1 MKRANDTAAQQPVAR
16 GAGAPKPRAPRHA
29 THTSASA
36 APAPPAPAPLS
47 VARLAEATRQLNEC
61 RTMVEDLRTMTDAM
75 ARTRLTS
82 VVGEQ
87 ELITSLVTLIGRADD
102 QIARMATGPAAPRRT
117 CMAALEGLL
126 GEPEWVVARA
136 TQRELRSR
144 KAALDAWV
152 AAVSE
157 EYRSL
162 QLNFER
168 LHHVVERAE
177 ELRYDD
183 AESEADLALDVV
195 GKFRTS
201 DADFRSGRYDT
212 AAVAVQHAKTR
223 LAEKGLTLDQG
234 HPDVTA
240 PDGVVVDAAKF
251 ETYTEELER
260 RVRDAEL
267 RDTKLSRRAELFL
280 ISGSTVDLSVPYKV
294 LLRRPNFGTIQES
307 NLYDD
312 VEVLRTDQDLF
323 RDTIDTIAE
332 SSIKGIRSAAG
343 QQAAPVQQAAPP
355 EPAGEPEAEGDAA
368 EPARAGGAPAV
379 RRAAPVRA
387 VTSDHLDQLDSAGR
401 LERIGRRMYSLL
413 IPDAMQRLID
423 ETDEFP
429 LTITSNNPE
438 LPWELLHDG
447 TEFLCLKRT
456 FARMPAQQTFP
467 RRTRDFTPPGVRRKT
482 TVLLIHSV
490 HGEPLQQAERE
501 ITAIEAGLATMSPA
515 PVVTKLSGSDVTASR
530 LTDEISL
537 GDYDLI
543 HYAGHAGFDADR
555 PERSYLLLSTG
566 EHFRAERVQRL
577 LEGHPVVFLNACESS
592 KSAPQAQ
599 GRSTGGTVA
608 QAQGLA
614 SAFVYGGAQACVGS
628 LWPVFDDT
636 AAELA
641 VEFYRQLIEKRQRV
655 GEALRRARVLSHS
668 QQQDRT
674 TWAAY
679 ALYGDPSSLLAASGG
694 IT

>member
-1 MKRANDTAAQQPVAR
+1 MKRAADTAAQQPVSR
-16 GAGAPKPRAPRHA
+16 GAGSPRSHDPRP
-29 THTSASA
+29 THTASTRT
-36 APAPPAPAPLS
+36 APLS
-47 VARLAEATRQLNEC
+47 VARLAEATRQLNDC
-61 RTMVEDLRTMTDAM
+61 RALVEDLRTLTEAM
-75 ARTRLTS
+75 AQTRLTS

-87 ELITSLVTLIGRADD
+87 ELITTLVALITRADD
-102 QIARMATGPAAPRRT
+102 QIARMASGAAGHRRS
-117 CMAALEGLL
+117 CMTTLEGLL
-126 GEPEWVVARA
+126 AEPEWTVARSSR
-136 TQRELRSR
+136 QQLRAR
-144 KAALDAWV
+144 KAALDTVTA
-152 AAVSE
+152 SITE

-168 LHHVVERAE
+168 LHHVVERAS

-183 AESEADLALDVV
+183 AESEAELALDVV

-201 DADFRSGRYDT
+201 DLDFRSGRYDT
-212 AAVAVQHAKTR
+212 AAVAVQHAKRR
-223 LAEKGLTLDQG
+223 LAEKGLTLPRG
-234 HPDVTA
+234 HPDEVD
-240 PDGVVVDAAKF
+240 PDQVDVDAAKF
-251 ETYTEELER
+251 ETYTAELER
-260 RVRDAEL
+260 KVRDAEL
-267 RDTKLSRRAELFL
+267 RDSKLARRTELFL
-280 ISGSTVDLSVPYKV
+280 ISGATVDLSVPYKV

-312 VEVLRTDQDLF
+312 VEVLLTDQDLF
-323 RDTIDTIAE
+323 RETIDTIAE
-332 SSIKGIRSAAG
+332 SSIQGIRSAAAATNAPVQASPVAQEG
-343 QQAAPVQQAAPP
+343 PAAPEAPAAPAAPAGLAAPV
-355 EPAGEPEAEGDAA
+355 
-368 EPARAGGAPAV
+368 GAPAV

-387 VTSDHLDQLDSAGR
+387 ISTDHLDQLDTAGR

-413 IPDAMQRLID
+413 IPDAMQRIID

-467 RRTRDFTPPGVRRKT
+467 RRTRDAALTVERRKT
-482 TVLLIHSV
+482 TVLLVHSV
-490 HGEPLQQAERE
+490 HGEPLQQAEKE
-501 ITAIEAGLATMSPA
+501 INDIEARLAEMSPA
-515 PVVTKLSGSDVTASR
+515 PIVTKLTGSDVTASR
-530 LTDEISL
+530 LTDELSL

-543 HYAGHAGFDADR
+543 HYAGHAGFDAGR
-555 PERSYLLLSTG
+555 PELSYLLLSTG

-636 AAELA
+636 AADLA

-655 GEALRRARVLSHS
+655 GEALRRARVMSHDR
-668 QQQDRT
+668 QQDRT

-694 IT
+694 LT

>member
-1 MKRANDTAAQQPVAR
+1 MKRANDTAAQQPMAR
-16 GAGAPKPRAPRHA
+16 GAGAPKPRASRHA
-29 THTSASA
+29 THTPASA
-36 APAPPAPAPLS
+36 APASPTPTPLS

-61 RTMVEDLRTMTDAM
+61 RTLVEDLRTMTDAM

-87 ELITSLVTLIGRADD
+87 ELITALVTLIGRADD

-126 GEPEWVVARA
+126 GEPEWTVARA

-223 LAEKGLTLDQG
+223 LAEKGLTLDEG
-234 HPDVTA
+234 HPDVAA

-260 RVRDAEL
+260 KVRDAEL

-280 ISGSTVDLSVPYKV
+280 ISGSTVELSVPYKV

-312 VEVLRTDQDLF
+312 VEVLRTDQELF

-355 EPAGEPEAEGDAA
+355 EPAGEPDTEPGTEPDADDEAT
-368 EPARAGGAPAV
+368 PAGGAPAV

-387 VTSDHLDQLDSAGR
+387 VATDHLDPLDAAGR
-401 LERIGRRMYSLL
+401 RERIGRRMYSLL

-423 ETDEFP
+423 ET
-429 LTITSNNPE
+429 
-438 LPWELLHDG
+438 
-447 TEFLCLKRT
+447 
-456 FARMPAQQTFP
+456 
-467 RRTRDFTPPGVRRKT
+467 VRG
-482 TVLLIHSV
+482 I
-490 HGEPLQQAERE
+490 
-501 ITAIEAGLATMSPA
+501 
-515 PVVTKLSGSDVTASR
+515 
-530 LTDEISL
+530 
-537 GDYDLI
+537 
-543 HYAGHAGFDADR
+543 
-555 PERSYLLLSTG
+555 
-566 EHFRAERVQRL
+566 
-577 LEGHPVVFLNACESS
+577 
-592 KSAPQAQ
+592 
-599 GRSTGGTVA
+599 
-608 QAQGLA
+608 
-614 SAFVYGGAQACVGS
+614 
-628 LWPVFDDT
+628 DT
-636 AAELA
+636 
-641 VEFYRQLIEKRQRV
+641 
-655 GEALRRARVLSHS
+655 
-668 QQQDRT
+668 
-674 TWAAY
+674 
-679 ALYGDPSSLLAASGG
+679 
-694 IT
+694 

>member
-1 MKRANDTAAQQPVAR
+1 M
-16 GAGAPKPRAPRHA
+16 
-29 THTSASA
+29 
-36 APAPPAPAPLS
+36 
-47 VARLAEATRQLNEC
+47 
-61 RTMVEDLRTMTDAM
+61 
-75 ARTRLTS
+75 
-82 VVGEQ
+82 
-87 ELITSLVTLIGRADD
+87 
-102 QIARMATGPAAPRRT
+102 
-117 CMAALEGLL
+117 
-126 GEPEWVVARA
+126 
-136 TQRELRSR
+136 
-144 KAALDAWV
+144 
-152 AAVSE
+152 
-157 EYRSL
+157 
-162 QLNFER
+162 
-168 LHHVVERAE
+168 
-177 ELRYDD
+177 
-183 AESEADLALDVV
+183 
-195 GKFRTS
+195 
-201 DADFRSGRYDT
+201 
-212 AAVAVQHAKTR
+212 
-223 LAEKGLTLDQG
+223 
-234 HPDVTA
+234 
-240 PDGVVVDAAKF
+240 
-251 ETYTEELER
+251 
-260 RVRDAEL
+260 RDAEL
-267 RDTKLSRRAELFL
+267 RDTKLARRAELFL
-280 ISGSTVDLSVPYKV
+280 ISGATVDLSVPYKV

-312 VEVLRTDQDLF
+312 VEVLLTDQDLF

-343 QQAAPVQQAAPP
+343 QQPTPAQRAAPQEQVAPSP
-355 EPAGEPEAEGDAA
+355 TPAEGASPAGS
-368 EPARAGGAPAV
+368 APTV

-387 VTSDHLDQLDSAGR
+387 VATDHLDQLDSAGR

-467 RRTRDFTPPGVRRKT
+467 RRTRDFAAPGVRRKT

-501 ITAIEAGLATMSPA
+501 VSAIEAGLATMSPA
-515 PVVTKLSGSDVTASR
+515 PVVTRLSGSDVTASR
-530 LTDEISL
+530 LTDELSL

-543 HYAGHAGFDADR
+543 HYAGHAGFDAER

>member
-1 MKRANDTAAQQPVAR
+1 VA
-16 GAGAPKPRAPRHA
+16 
-29 THTSASA
+29 T
-36 APAPPAPAPLS
+36 
-47 VARLAEATRQLNEC
+47 
-61 RTMVEDLRTMTDAM
+61 
-75 ARTRLTS
+75 
-82 VVGEQ
+82 
-87 ELITSLVTLIGRADD
+87 
-102 QIARMATGPAAPRRT
+102 
-117 CMAALEGLL
+117 
-126 GEPEWVVARA
+126 
-136 TQRELRSR
+136 
-144 KAALDAWV
+144 
-152 AAVSE
+152 VSE

-177 ELRYDD
+177 ELRFDD
-183 AESEADLALDVV
+183 AESEAELALDVV

-201 DADFRSGRYDT
+201 DVDFRSGRYDT
-212 AAVAVQHAKTR
+212 PAVAVQHAKAR
-223 LAEKGLTLDQG
+223 LAEHGLTLEASHTDRAA
-234 HPDVTA
+234 D
-240 PDGVVVDAAKF
+240 DGAVDAAKF

-260 RVRDAEL
+260 KVRDAEL
-267 RDTKLSRRAELFL
+267 RDTKLARRAELFL
-280 ISGSTVDLSVPYKV
+280 ISGATVDLSVPYKV

-312 VEVLRTDQDLF
+312 VEVLLTDQDLF

-332 SSIKGIRSAAG
+332 SSIQGIRSAAG
-343 QQAAPVQQAAPP
+343 QQPTPAQRAAPQEQVPQPAPA
-355 EPAGEPEAEGDAA
+355 EGASPAGS
-368 EPARAGGAPAV
+368 APTV

-387 VTSDHLDQLDSAGR
+387 VATDHLDQLDSAGR

-467 RRTRDFTPPGVRRKT
+467 RRTRDFAAPGVRRKT

-501 ITAIEAGLATMSPA
+501 VSAIEAGLATMSPA
-515 PVVTKLSGSDVTASR
+515 PVVTRLSGSDVTASR
-530 LTDEISL
+530 LTDELSL

-543 HYAGHAGFDADR
+543 HYAGHAGFDAER

-655 GEALRRARVLSHS
+655 GEALRRARVHSHS

>member
-1 MKRANDTAAQQPVAR
+1 
-16 GAGAPKPRAPRHA
+16 
-29 THTSASA
+29 
-36 APAPPAPAPLS
+36 
-47 VARLAEATRQLNEC
+47 
-61 RTMVEDLRTMTDAM
+61 MVEDLRTMTDAM

-87 ELITSLVTLIGRADD
+87 DLIVSLVALIARADD
-102 QIARMATGPAAPRRT
+102 QIARMATGAAAPRRS

-126 GEPEWVVARA
+126 TEPEWTVART
-136 TQRELRSR
+136 TQQELRTR

-152 AAVSE
+152 AAVTE

-183 AESEADLALDVV
+183 AEAEAELALDVV

-212 AAVAVQHAKTR
+212 AAVAVKHAKSR
-223 LAEKGLTLDQG
+223 LSEKGLTLAQG
-234 HPDVTA
+234 HPDQV
-240 PDGVVVDAAKF
+240 PDLVVVDAAKF
-251 ETYTEELER
+251 EAYTEELER
-260 RVRDAEL
+260 KVRDAEL
-267 RDTKLSRRAELFL
+267 RDSKLARRAELFL
-280 ISGSTVDLSVPYKV
+280 ISGATVDLSVPYKV
-294 LLRRPNFGTIQES
+294 LLRRPNFGTIQET

-312 VEVLRTDQDLF
+312 VEVLLTDQDLF

-332 SSIKGIRSAAG
+332 SSIKGIRSAADR
-343 QQAAPVQQAAPP
+343 QTAPTEQEAPVGQDAPVERDAPVEHLAADVAQPL
-355 EPAGEPEAEGDAA
+355 
-368 EPARAGGAPAV
+368 RAGGAPTV

-387 VTSDHLDQLDSAGR
+387 IATDHLDQLDSAGR

-467 RRTRDFTPPGVRRKT
+467 RRTRDSVVPGERRKT

-490 HGEPLQQAERE
+490 HGEPLQQAENE
-501 ITAIEAGLATMSPA
+501 INAIEAGLAKMTPA
-515 PVVTKLSGSDVTASR
+515 PAVTKLTGSDVTASR
-530 LTDEISL
+530 LTDELSL

-543 HYAGHAGFDADR
+543 HYAGHAGFESQR

-592 KSAPQAQ
+592 KSAPQVQ

-636 AAELA
+636 AADLA

-655 GEALRRARVLSHS
+655 GEALRRARVMSHS
-668 QQQDRT
+668 RQQDRT

-694 IT
+694 LT